1 MGVELLVEEDGKG
14 EADKEESIEATNK
27 DENNPSAPALRSILE
42 ILPLRR
48 VDVDEPGKEQEG
60 QERTSSHLLVELNS
74 NQISMK

>member
-1 MGVELLVEEDGKG
+1 MSVGVLGKEDGKG
-14 EADKEESIEATNK
+14 EAGKEESVEATNK

-42 ILPLRR
+42 ILPFRR

-60 QERTSSHLLVELNS
+60 QERTSSHLLVELNN